1 MAAALSLDL
10 SPFQLF
16 TVVLDYPG
24 LVESPF
30 LARLQQGP
38 PVVADGGMGVVLTAA
53 VAGLR
58 APEEANLRAPDAVVA
73 AHVSFINAGAE
84 LIETNTFG
92 ANRRKLAQHYLED
105 EVESINSAG
114 VKLARDAREVT
125 GRDVFIAGSI
135 GPVGEHEGEPFAEQA
150 RILEGRGADLF
161 MLETFYDLLELE
173 LAIEAVRSVSSLPI
187 VALMSFDADAVTLA
201 GVTARDAAARLRELD
216 VAAFGANHGRGPA
229 AALAALEEMSSDGAR
244 LAAMPNVGLATMA
257 GSRLAFPHATPEY
270 FADFAA
276 RARAL
281 GAQLIGGC
289 CGTTPAQIGA
299 IRGAID
305 ENRAAPLRHAH
316 ARHAEAIAA
325 ADSDEEPTALARML
339 ASGEFV
345 VSVQLDPP
353 LGGSAAGLV
362 DVARRIGEA
371 GTAHLVDVN
380 DNPRARARMSGLLAS
395 SAIQRLAGV
404 EVLPHLT
411 PRDATI
417 AGLESL
423 LLGAH
428 AEGIRNVLAVTGD
441 PPEAGDYPGTGAVYD
456 VDAIG
461 LVELVARL
469 NDGIDFHGRAIDA
482 PTSFFCGV
490 AVNPTADD
498 LELEAERFHRK
509 VAAGARFAMTQ
520 VLFDLSYLESFLARI
535 GGSPIPLLVGVWP
548 IRSLELAVRVHN
560 ETPGIVVPEHIQER
574 YRSAGADAG
583 SVGVELAREL
593 IAGARD
599 LAAGI
604 YVVAPFRRPLGVLDL
619 LATI

>member
-1 MAAALSLDL
+1 
-10 SPFQLF
+10 
-16 TVVLDYPG
+16 
-24 LVESPF
+24 
-30 LARLQQGP
+30 
-38 PVVADGGMGVVLTAA
+38 VLTAA
-53 VAGLR
+53 VSGLR
-58 APEEANLRAPDAVVA
+58 TPEEANLRAPEAVVA
-73 AHVSFINAGAE
+73 VHVSFINAGAE

-92 ANRRKLAQHYLED
+92 ANRRKLAQHYLADDFER
-105 EVESINSAG
+105 INSAG

-125 GRDVFIAGSI
+125 GRDVFIGGSI
-135 GPVGEHEGEPFAEQA
+135 GPAGEHAGDAFAEQA

-173 LAIEAVRSVSSLPI
+173 LAIEAVQSVSSLPI
-187 VALMSFDADAVTLA
+187 VALMSFDADAVTMA
-201 GVTARDAAARLRELD
+201 GVTARDAATRLHELG

-229 AALAALEEMSSDGAR
+229 AALAALEEMSGDGYP
-244 LAAMPNVGLATMA
+244 LAALPNVGLATMA

-270 FADFAA
+270 FAEFAA

-281 GAQLIGGC
+281 GAKLIGGC

-299 IRGAID
+299 IRAAID
-305 ENRAAPLRHAH
+305 ENRTATNVRARGHATQPI
-316 ARHAEAIAA
+316 AISV
-325 ADSDEEPTALARML
+325 SDEEPTTLARML
-339 ASGEFV
+339 AAGEFV
-345 VSVQLDPP
+345 ISVQLDPP

-362 DVARRIGEA
+362 DVGRQIAESGL
-371 GTAHLVDVN
+371 AHVVDVN
-380 DNPRARARMSGLLAS
+380 DNPRARARMSGVLAS
-395 SAIQRLAGV
+395 SAIQRLSGI
-404 EVLPHLT
+404 EVVPHLT
-411 PRDATI
+411 PRDSTI

-461 LVELVARL
+461 LVELLTHL
-469 NDGIDFHGRAIDA
+469 NHGVDFHGRAIDA
-482 PTSFFCGV
+482 PTSFFTGV

-498 LELEAERFHRK
+498 LELEAERFRRK
-509 VAAGARFAMTQ
+509 VEAGAQFAMTQ
-520 VLFDLSYLESFLARI
+520 IVFDLSYLESFLERI

-560 ETPGIVVPEHIQER
+560 ETPGIVVPDHVQAR
-574 YRSAGADAG
+574 YRDAGASAGD
-583 SVGVELAREL
+583 VGLELAREL
-593 IAGARD
+593 IAGARE

-619 LATI
+619 LASL

>member
-1 MAAALSLDL
+1 LSAVD
-10 SPFQLF
+10 
-16 TVVLDYPG
+16 
-24 LVESPF
+24 SPF
-30 LARLQQGP
+30 LTRLREGP

-53 VAGLR
+53 VPGLR

-105 EVESINSAG
+105 DVERINSAG

-125 GRDVFIAGSI
+125 GRDVFIGGSI
-135 GPVGEHEGEPFAEQA
+135 GPVGEHDGELFAEQA

-187 VALMSFDADAVTLA
+187 VALMSFDADAVTMA
-201 GVTARDAAARLRELD
+201 GVTAREAAERLRTLD

-229 AALAALEEMSSDGAR
+229 AALAALTEMSSDGAA
-244 LAAMPNVGLATMA
+244 LAALPNVGIATMS
-257 GSRLAFPHATPEY
+257 GSRLSFPHATPEY
-270 FADFAA
+270 FAEFTA

-281 GAQLIGGC
+281 GAKVIGGC

-299 IRGAID
+299 IRAAID
-305 ENRAAPLRHAH
+305 ENRSARPAPAARG
-316 ARHAEAIAA
+316 REQSTDIGIALA
-325 ADSDEEPTALARML
+325 EEPTTLARML
-339 ASGEFV
+339 AAGEFV

-353 LGGSAAGLV
+353 LGGSADGLV
-362 DVARRIGEA
+362 EVACRIGEA
-371 GTAHLVDVN
+371 GVAHVVDVN
-380 DNPRARARMSGLLAS
+380 DNPRARARMNGLLAS
-395 SAIQRLAGV
+395 SAIQRLSGV
-404 EVLPHLT
+404 EVVPHLT
-411 PRDATI
+411 PRDSTI

-461 LVELVARL
+461 LVDLITHL
-469 NDGIDFHGRAIDA
+469 NQGVDFHGRAIDA

-509 VAAGARFAMTQ
+509 VEAGAQFAMTQ
-520 VLFDLSYLESFLARI
+520 VLFDLNYLESFLDRI

-560 ETPGIVVPEHIQER
+560 ETPGIVVPEPVQER
-574 YRSAGADAG
+574 YRSAGAEA
-583 SVGVELAREL
+583 SRVGGELAREL
-593 IAGARD
+593 IGRARE
-599 LAAGI
+599 LAAGV
-604 YVVAPFRRPLGVLDL
+604 YVVAPFRRPLGVIDL
-619 LATI
+619 LSSL

>member
-1 MAAALSLDL
+1 
-10 SPFQLF
+10 
-16 TVVLDYPG
+16 
-24 LVESPF
+24 VESPF
-30 LARLQQGP
+30 VARLRSGP
-38 PVVADGGMGVVLTAA
+38 PVVADGGMGVILSAA

-58 APEEANLRAPDAVVA
+58 TPEEANLRAPDAVVA
-73 AHVSFINAGAE
+73 AHVSFVNAGAE

-92 ANRRKLAQHYLED
+92 ANRRKLAQHYLD
-105 EVESINSAG
+105 DDVERINSAG

-135 GPVGEHEGEPFAEQA
+135 GPVGEHDREPFAEQA

-187 VALMSFDADAVTLA
+187 VALMSFDADAVTMG
-201 GVTARDAAARLRELD
+201 GVAARDAAERLRALD

-229 AALAALEEMSSDGAR
+229 AALAALAEMASDGAA
-244 LAAMPNVGLATMA
+244 LAALPNVGLATMA

-270 FADFAA
+270 FGEFAA

-281 GAQLIGGC
+281 GAQVIGGC
-289 CGTTPAQIGA
+289 CGTTPAQIAA
-299 IRGAID
+299 IRAAVD
-305 ENRAAPLRHAH
+305 ENRRAAAVPTSRAHEDEPLAH
-316 ARHAEAIAA
+316 AA
-325 ADSDEEPTALARML
+325 SDEEPTALARML
-339 ASGEFV
+339 AAGEFAI
-345 VSVQLDPP
+345 SVQLDPP
-353 LGGSAAGLV
+353 LGGSADGLV
-362 DVARRIGEA
+362 EVAAAIRESGL
-371 GTAHLVDVN
+371 AHVVDVN
-380 DNPRARARMSGLLAS
+380 DNPRARARMNGMLAS
-395 SAIQRLAGV
+395 AAIQRLAGI
-404 EVLPHLT
+404 EVIPHLT
-411 PRDATI
+411 PRDATV

-441 PPEAGDYPGTGAVYD
+441 PPEAGDYPGTGSVYD

-469 NDGIDFHGRAIDA
+469 NRGVDFHGRAIDA
-482 PTSFFCGV
+482 PTAFFPGV

-498 LELEAERFHRK
+498 LELEAERFLRK
-509 VAAGARFAMTQ
+509 VEAGARYAMTQ
-520 VLFDLSYLESFLARI
+520 VLFDLSYLESFLERI
-535 GGSPIPLLVGVWP
+535 GGSPLPLLVGVWP

-560 ETPGIVVPEHIQER
+560 ETPGIVVPDHVQER
-574 YRSAGADAG
+574 YRRAGAGAG
-583 SVGVELAREL
+583 EVGIELAREL

-599 LAAGI
+599 LAAGV

-619 LATI
+619 LRSL

>member
-1 MAAALSLDL
+1 
-10 SPFQLF
+10 
-16 TVVLDYPG
+16 
-24 LVESPF
+24 
-30 LARLQQGP
+30 
-38 PVVADGGMGVVLTAA
+38 MGVVLTAA
-53 VAGLR
+53 VSGLR
-58 APEEANLRAPDAVVA
+58 TPEEANLRAPEAVVA
-73 AHVSFINAGAE
+73 VHVSFINAGAE

-92 ANRRKLAQHYLED
+92 ANRRKLAQHYLAD
-105 EVESINSAG
+105 DVERINSAG

-125 GRDVFIAGSI
+125 GRDVFIGGSI
-135 GPVGEHEGEPFAEQA
+135 GPAGEHDGDAFAEQA

-187 VALMSFDADAVTLA
+187 VALMSFDADAVTMA
-201 GVTARDAAARLRELD
+201 GVTARDAAARLHELG

-229 AALAALEEMSSDGAR
+229 AALAALEEMSGEGYP
-244 LAAMPNVGLATMA
+244 LAALPNVGLATMA

-270 FADFAA
+270 FAEFAA

-281 GAQLIGGC
+281 GAKLIGGC

-299 IRGAID
+299 IRAAID
-305 ENRAAPLRHAH
+305 ENRTATKVRARGHAAQPI
-316 ARHAEAIAA
+316 AISV
-325 ADSDEEPTALARML
+325 SDEEPTTLARML
-339 ASGEFV
+339 AAGEFV
-345 VSVQLDPP
+345 ISVQLDPP

-362 DVARRIGEA
+362 DVGRQIAESRL
-371 GTAHLVDVN
+371 AHVVDVN
-380 DNPRARARMSGLLAS
+380 DNPRARARMSGVLAS
-395 SAIQRLAGV
+395 SAIQRLSGI
-404 EVLPHLT
+404 EVVPHLT
-411 PRDATI
+411 PRDSTI

-461 LVELVARL
+461 LVELLTHL
-469 NDGIDFHGRAIDA
+469 NHGVDFHGRAIDA
-482 PTSFFCGV
+482 PTSFFTGV

-498 LELEAERFHRK
+498 LELEAERFRRK
-509 VAAGARFAMTQ
+509 VEAGAQFAMTQ
-520 VLFDLSYLESFLARI
+520 IVFDLSYLESFLERI

-560 ETPGIVVPEHIQER
+560 ETPGIVVPDHVQAR
-574 YRSAGADAG
+574 YRDAGASAGD
-583 SVGVELAREL
+583 VGLELAREL
-593 IAGARD
+593 IAGARE

-619 LATI
+619 LASL

>member
-1 MAAALSLDL
+1 VSSAFLS
-10 SPFQLF
+10 
-16 TVVLDYPG
+16 
-24 LVESPF
+24 
-30 LARLQQGP
+30 RLQAGP

-58 APEEANLRAPDAVVA
+58 TPEEANLRAPEAVVA

-105 EVESINSAG
+105 DVERINSAG

-125 GRDVFIAGSI
+125 GRDVFIGGSI
-135 GPVGEHEGEPFAEQA
+135 GPVGEHDGGAFAEQA

-173 LAIEAVRSVSSLPI
+173 VAIDALRSVSSLPI
-187 VALMSFDADAVTLA
+187 VALMSFDADAVTMA
-201 GVTARDAAARLRELD
+201 GVTARAASVRLRELG
-216 VAAFGANHGRGPA
+216 VEAFGANHGRGPA
-229 AALAALEEMSSDGAR
+229 AALAALEEMASDGVA
-244 LAAMPNVGLATMA
+244 LAALPNVGLATMA

-270 FADFAA
+270 FAEFAA

-281 GAQLIGGC
+281 GAKVIGGC

-299 IRGAID
+299 IRSAID
-305 ENRAAPLRHAH
+305 ENRAAQAVRSRAH
-316 ARHAEAIAA
+316 REEPIGART
-325 ADSDEEPTALARML
+325 SDEEPTTLARL
-339 ASGEFV
+339 FETGEFV

-353 LGGSAAGLV
+353 LGGSADGMV
-362 DVARRIGEA
+362 EVARRIADSGL
-371 GTAHLVDVN
+371 AHLVDVN
-380 DNPRARARMSGLLAS
+380 DNPRARARMNGVLAS
-395 SAIQRLAGV
+395 SAIQRLAGI

-411 PRDATI
+411 PRDSTI

-461 LVELVARL
+461 LVELITRL
-469 NDGIDFHGRAIDA
+469 NGGVDFHGRAIDA
-482 PTSFFCGV
+482 PTSFYCGV
-490 AVNPTADD
+490 AVNATADD
-498 LELEAERFHRK
+498 LDLEAERFRRK
-509 VAAGARFAMTQ
+509 VEAGARFAMTQ
-520 VLFDLSYLESFLARI
+520 VLFDLSYLESFLDRI

-548 IRSLELAVRVHN
+548 IRSLELALRVHN
-560 ETPGIVVPEHIQER
+560 ETPGIVVPEHVQAR
-574 YRSAGADAG
+574 YRDAG
-583 SVGVELAREL
+583 SASAEVGLELAREL
-593 IAGARD
+593 VAGARE

-619 LATI
+619 LASL